1 MILLFSTV
9 LADDNTDG
17 GGVRKRANKFASSIK
32 ERLAKKKAAREQRMR
47 GEQTTEEVDEMSSEE
62 TNDREVATDNVE
74 ESSDGDS
81 ESIIDKVRSA
91 ADEMESIPPPPP
103 PPPLDEGKEE
113 ESNLRNEE
121 EEESNLRNE
130 EEEESNLRNVEEEEE
145 RLREEERQKEEE
157 ERRQREEEEERLRR
171 EREEEDRLR
180 REREEEEEANR
191 KRQEE
196 EDAERKRQEEEANR
210 KEEKQEEEEEDKPSI
225 LQRMSNFMSKSP
237 ESEPEEVED
246 VESEPKQVES
256 EPKQVEERYYEVDSN
271 GEVISS
277 STSLDMSELIDSIEK
292 LQRESH
298 KIILSKQSEGI
309 ESLRLEMSNMMREV
323 VDKSPAAAP
332 SPTPE
337 EPRLTRE
344 LLLETLAMNEDEKQN
359 LETAV
364 LNGAMEA
371 ASIYV
376 KEAIESVSEREDD
389 IVRAVLDGARESMSA
404 WQPSAEDLHNVASE
418 SVRST
423 IENALS
429 SAMQTIAQSAS
440 TNVESTVDKALS
452 DAVGSMVTETFGA
465 VQTDKIVE
473 EMMRVFDTKLSQ
485 QLAEVA
491 KQQSEKLLEASIS
504 STWSLTS
511 TCASL
516 SEVCSL
522 DLLTHYLENIQTPTL
537 SEHRY
542 SRG

>member
-1 MILLFSTV
+1 I
-9 LADDNTDG
+9 
-17 GGVRKRANKFASSIK
+17 
-32 ERLAKKKAAREQRMR
+32 
-47 GEQTTEEVDEMSSEE
+47 EE
-62 TNDREVATDNVE
+62 
-74 ESSDGDS
+74 
-81 ESIIDKVRSA
+81 
-91 ADEMESIPPPPP
+91 
-103 PPPLDEGKEE
+103 
-113 ESNLRNEE
+113 
-121 EEESNLRNE
+121 
-130 EEEESNLRNVEEEEE
+130 
-145 RLREEERQKEEE
+145 
-157 ERRQREEEEERLRR
+157 
-171 EREEEDRLR
+171 
-180 REREEEEEANR
+180 
-191 KRQEE
+191 
-196 EDAERKRQEEEANR
+196 
-210 KEEKQEEEEEDKPSI
+210 
-225 LQRMSNFMSKSP
+225 
-237 ESEPEEVED
+237 
-246 VESEPKQVES
+246 
-256 EPKQVEERYYEVDSN
+256 
-271 GEVISS
+271 
-277 STSLDMSELIDSIEK
+277 

-298 KIILSKQSEGI
+298 NILLSKQSEGI

-537 SEHRY
+537 SNTGTVEDSVKSIINDRFTRAVVWDDMELLLAEYLQEASENQVRNILSMQSSQVKEDVTFHRNTTLSILSY
-542 SRG
+542 VFVAIAIGTITLLSTALSHWLALLAL